1 LDRAVAGEDNVGVTG
16 GVPHGDGGTT
26 MATKDTGGQ
35 RQTTRR
41 TDETEEAE
49 SSSVDEVKERHEKLS
64 DDVDAILDEIDEVL
78 EENAEEFVRSYVQ
91 KGGQ

>member
-1 LDRAVAGEDNVGVTG
+1 
-16 GVPHGDGGTT
+16 

-35 RQTTRR
+35 KHTTRR
-41 TDETEEAE
+41 PEEAE
-49 SSSVDEVKERHEKLS
+49 ETEPQGTEEVRERHEKLS
-64 DDVDAILDEIDEVL
+64 EDVDAILDEIDDVL